1 MYEFVW
7 KYESDIDLIIV
18 KVDYNLMKRF
28 KDSLVLLFVKFV
40 NFYIHKV
47 KNYLLHITQ
56 ISYSCILFKVIKNE
70 KEK

>member
-47 KNYLLHITQ
+47 KMYIIQSNKKRKRKINYL
-56 ISYSCILFKVIKNE
+56 K
-70 KEK
+70 

>member
-28 KDSLVLLFVKFV
+28 KDSLVLLFVKFI

-47 KNYLLHITQ
+47 Y
-56 ISYSCILFKVIKNE
+56 YSK
-70 KEK
+70 

>member
-28 KDSLVLLFVKFV
+28 KDSLVLLFVKFI

-47 KNYLLHITQ
+47 KIHKVY
-56 ISYSCILFKVIKNE
+56 YSK
-70 KEK
+70 

>member
-28 KDSLVLLFVKFV
+28 KDSLVLLFVKFI
-40 NFYIHKV
+40 NFYIHKSRYI
-47 KNYLLHITQ
+47 KYIIQSNKKRKRKINYL
-56 ISYSCILFKVIKNE
+56 K
-70 KEK
+70 